1 MRIASEQRRGF
12 FRELRR
18 SRSGQD
24 VAEYAIGLAILGGGS
39 AVLAVA
45 LRADIVFLWTRA
57 ARFLAKFTAVASGG

>member
-1 MRIASEQRRGF
+1 MRLVADPPTGF
-12 FRELRR
+12 FRGLRR
-18 SRSGQD
+18 SQTGQN

-45 LRADIVFLWTRA
+45 LRADIVFLWARA